1 MDDTICAISTA
12 SQVAGIAIIR
22 VSGKDAKKIVNK
34 IFKGKNLE
42 KVKSHTINYGFIIS
56 DGEKVDE
63 VLVTVMSSPKTFTKE
78 DVVEINTH
86 GGFTTTNKVL
96 ELLLLN
102 GCRLAEPGEFTKRAF
117 LNGRIDLVEA
127 QSINDLIESKTE
139 NQRKLAM
146 NNLTGKMSAKIQH
159 LMDYILEIRA
169 NIEVNID
176 YPEYEDELVITHE
189 ILSDRLNII
198 KKEINNILKES
209 KTGKLIKNGLNIALI
224 GKPNTGK
231 SSLLNKLIE
240 EDKAIVTNIPGTTRD
255 IIESSFLLNGYL
267 VNLIDTAGIRK
278 TDNLIEKMGIDKSL
292 EQIEN
297 ADLVLLIFDGSKKL
311 SQEDK
316 DLLKKVKKYNYLIF
330 INKSDLNLKI
340 ETEYLKNYDYVI
352 GNTLNNE
359 LEELK
364 NKIISKFS
372 LDLINEKELVF
383 ITNTEHQAL
392 LKDTLNTI
400 DSIFK
405 NIKKNVP
412 IDMLTIDLGKCYE
425 NLGKIIGKTYEEDLI
440 NEIFKNFC
448 LGK

>member
-42 KVKSHTINYGFIIS
+42 KVKSHTINYGFIVS

-297 ADLVLLIFDGSKKL
+297 ADLVLLILDGSKKL

>member
-42 KVKSHTINYGFIIS
+42 KVKSHTINYGFIVS

-209 KTGKLIKNGLNIALI
+209 KTGKLIKNGLNIALV

>member
-42 KVKSHTINYGFIIS
+42 KVKSHTINYGFIVS

-209 KTGKLIKNGLNIALI
+209 KTGKLIKNGLNIALV

-297 ADLVLLIFDGSKKL
+297 ADLVLLILDGSKKL

>member
-1 MDDTICAISTA
+1 MEDTICAISTA

-42 KVKSHTINYGFIIS
+42 KVKSHTINYGFIVS

-96 ELLLLN
+96 ELLLLS

-209 KTGKLIKNGLNIALI
+209 KTGKLIKNGLNIALV

-240 EDKAIVTNIPGTTRD
+240 EEKAIVTNIPGTTRD

-297 ADLVLLIFDGSKKL
+297 ADLVLLILDGSKKL

>member
-42 KVKSHTINYGFIIS
+42 KVKSHTINYGFIVS
-56 DGEKVDE
+56 NGEKVDE

-146 NNLTGKMSAKIQH
+146 N
-159 LMDYILEIRA
+159 

-297 ADLVLLIFDGSKKL
+297 ADLVLLILDGSKKL

-383 ITNTEHQAL
+383 ITNTEHHAL

>member
-42 KVKSHTINYGFIIS
+42 KVKSHTINYGFIVS

-127 QSINDLIESKTE
+127 QSINDLIKSKTE

-297 ADLVLLIFDGSKKL
+297 ADLVLLILDGSKKL

-359 LEELK
+359 LEKLK

>member
-42 KVKSHTINYGFIIS
+42 KVKSHTINYGFIVS
-56 DGEKVDE
+56 NGEKVDE

-209 KTGKLIKNGLNIALI
+209 KTGKLIKNGLNIALV

-297 ADLVLLIFDGSKKL
+297 ADLVLLILDGSKKL

-340 ETEYLKNYDYVI
+340 EMEYLKNYDYVI

-359 LEELK
+359 LKELK

>member
-209 KTGKLIKNGLNIALI
+209 KTGKLIKNGLNIALV

-297 ADLVLLIFDGSKKL
+297 ADLVLLILDGSKKL

>member
-42 KVKSHTINYGFIIS
+42 KVKSHTINYGFIVS
-56 DGEKVDE
+56 NGEKVDE

-297 ADLVLLIFDGSKKL
+297 ADLVLLILDGSKKL

-383 ITNTEHQAL
+383 ITNTEHHAL